1 MEATITYSNLNSS
14 VYTLQDIINSF
25 EYHLNQEVVTIYK
38 RRRKAM
44 YVKKTRKKLKPV
56 YKYRR

>member
-1 MEATITYSNLNSS
+1 METTITYLNLKSGVN
-14 VYTLQDIINSF
+14 TLQDYINSF

-44 YVKKTRKKLKPV
+44 YVKKTRKELKPV

>member
-1 MEATITYSNLNSS
+1 METTITYSNLNSS

-25 EYHLNQEVVTIYK
+25 EYNLNQEVVTIYK

-44 YVKKTRKKLKPV
+44 YVKKIRKKLKPV

>member
-1 MEATITYSNLNSS
+1 MEATITYPNLNNN
-14 VYTLQDIINSF
+14 VNTLQDYINSF
-25 EYHLNQEVVTIYK
+25 EYSLNQEVVTIYK

-44 YVKKTRKKLKPV
+44 YVKKTRKKLKPI